1 MAKAVQRLIKIS
13 ADADG
18 NGPSS
23 IHLMSAGHWHT
34 PWHGAF
40 EMTSDDLADMVTN
53 FEAGVGLVAENKNR
67 APLNYGHDMGGKA
80 AVWITGLFLENDGTE
95 LWGSVKWTREGARSL
110 KEEEYAYISP
120 EWNPRDFPWENPEVE
135 GEFVD
140 NVFTGAAL
148 TNIPLFK
155 KLKPVMASRDAGG
168 SDKHNEGE
176 SMDLATLRA
185 KKADELTDEE
195 KAFLAEHKTELT
207 DDERTTF
214 GLVDAE
220 TEEEKTAREA
230 QEKADADA
238 KAEADRKAAEEAKN
252 VQASAHGLTASQI
265 QQLQADAKAGR
276 EAQQELLKTRLTA
289 SVTAHIERGAIKSD
303 QLDSAVS
310 ILMASSDAQRTSLT
324 AFLEALPTNT
334 LIASAEKGDGGEP
347 VAVELTDEDKS
358 LGSDFGNTPEEI
370 AEYKKKEAA
379 AAAGK

>member
-1 MAKAVQRLIKIS
+1 M
-13 ADADG
+13 
-18 NGPSS
+18 
-23 IHLMSAGHWHT
+23 
-34 PWHGAF
+34 
-40 EMTSDDLADMVTN
+40 
-53 FEAGVGLVAENKNR
+53 
-67 APLNYGHDMGGKA
+67 
-80 AVWITGLFLENDGTE
+80 
-95 LWGSVKWTREGARSL
+95 GSVKWTREGARSL

-185 KKADELTDEE
+185 KKADELSDEE

-207 DDERTTF
+207 DDESTAF
-214 GLVDAE
+214 GLVEE
-220 TEEEKTAREA
+220 TAEEKEAREA
-230 QEKADADA
+230 AEKADADA
-238 KAEADRKAAEEAKN
+238 EAEADRKAAEDAKG

-265 QQLQADAKAGR
+265 AQLQADAKAGR

-310 ILMASSDAQRTSLT
+310 LLMASSDAQRTALST
-324 AFLEALPTNT
+324 FLDALPANK
-334 LIASAEKGDGGEP
+334 LIALSTER
-347 VAVELTDEDKS
+347 
-358 LGSDFGNTPEEI
+358 
-370 AEYKKKEAA
+370 
-379 AAAGK
+379 

>member
-1 MAKAVQRLIKIS
+1 
-13 ADADG
+13 
-18 NGPSS
+18 
-23 IHLMSAGHWHT
+23 MSAGHWHT

-80 AVWITGLFLENDGTE
+80 AAWITGLFLENDGTE

-168 SDKHNEGE
+168 SDKHNEGA

-207 DDERTTF
+207 DDERTAF
-214 GLVDAE
+214 GLVEE
-220 TEEEKTAREA
+220 TADEKEAREA
-230 QEKADADA
+230 AEKADADA
-238 KAEADRKAAEEAKN
+238 KAEADRKAAEDAKG

-265 QQLQADAKAGR
+265 AQLQADAKAGR
-276 EAQQELLKTRLTA
+276 EAQQELLKTLLTA

-310 ILMASSDAQRTSLT
+310 LLMASSDAQRTALST
-324 AFLEALPTNT
+324 FLDALPANK
-334 LIASAEKGDGGEP
+334 LIASAPSGDGGE
-347 VAVELTDEDKS
+347 AEEVELTDEDKS